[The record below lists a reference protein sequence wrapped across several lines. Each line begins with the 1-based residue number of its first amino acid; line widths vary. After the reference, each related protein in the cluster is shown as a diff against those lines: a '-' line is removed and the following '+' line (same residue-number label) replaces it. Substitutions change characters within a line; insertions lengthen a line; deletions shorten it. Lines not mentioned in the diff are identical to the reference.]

1 MEPASGRA
9 RSLSFGTEAL
19 GEPQTWLVYH
29 RGLEYTGEVII
40 AETVNPAWGW
50 PLEGDLSFRAVFF
63 TVPRRIPAGQIRDT
77 CIGMAVPRH
86 SPDQVRQTLGKELRS
101 LHETRERYLTAQD
114 PDALALR
121 RSMEEREAS
130 LRGEL
135 TRRYGVSYAQGR
147 IYTHTSV
154 RIRARDIFAEESPE
168 SWSDRMG
175 AALLQ
180 LAYPSLPIDHDDFP
194 HALATDTVKLLYRG
208 LFLEDDEAAGAVRA
222 FGPGLGLTRRESPTL
237 FDPSQCRV
245 LTIIHQELESRRG
258 EIPAQ
263 ELLGV
268 LTHAHGITPSLAAL
282 YIMVF
287 VRQAHAEVELGPGH
301 VVENRQGGLFLSD
314 RITWDLVPEVS
325 FSESLAD
332 HLGMLRIRPSVAWDT
347 ILPYATLLVQG
358 LEASRD
364 AAIVADQERRL
375 LKALERMA
383 PEINIVKEALTKL
396 EATLGRSPKGALDAL
411 DRLHGLC
418 SLSTYREF
426 YSMAQENFHGP
437 SGLREALDLYQQLG
451 RLVALAPV
459 IAQTKLYLGRMTFSR
474 DHRELSLERDSVVAR
489 IDPDS
494 LLNNPSLWGSID
506 ESFQLLRVGY
516 TNVYVSHHTRYYQEA
531 LELRHRLER
540 VRLQVE
546 ALARF
551 NEIPELGEPIGTEV
565 PQLFQ
570 AVTGSI
576 RVCTVGEDEPSL
588 EEIPHCRS
596 CQLPLGESVSH
607 RDAESLFGAIE
618 QAMREY
624 NRRLSSHGVRQVL
637 ANPTREQLDKFID
650 LLHVADPSVLANVL
664 DDEVVEFLRRFL
676 RNR

>member
-40 AETVNPAWGW
+40 AATVNPAWGW

-77 CIGMAVPRH
+77 CIAMAVPMH

-135 TRRYGVSYAQGR
+135 TRRYGSLTPRGESTPTPALESVPETSSRKRAPSPGPIAWGR
-147 IYTHTSV
+147 
-154 RIRARDIFAEESPE
+154 P
-168 SWSDRMG
+168 
-175 AALLQ
+175 LLQ
-180 LAYPSLPIDHDDFP
+180 LAYPSLPIYHDDFP
-194 HALATDTVKLLYRG
+194 PTLTSDTVKLLYRG

-245 LTIIHQELESRRG
+245 LTIIQRELESRRG

-263 ELLGV
+263 ELLAV

-287 VRQAHAEVELGPGH
+287 VRQAHAEVELAPGH
-301 VVENRQGGLFLSD
+301 VVENLQGGPFLSD

-358 LEASRD
+358 LEAGGD
-364 AAIVADQERRL
+364 AAVVADQEHRL

-383 PEINIVKEALTKL
+383 PEINIVKEALTRL

-437 SGLREALDLYQQLG
+437 SGASRGAGPLSTAWTAGGAGPGHRSDQALPGPHDL
-451 RLVALAPV
+451 
-459 IAQTKLYLGRMTFSR
+459 
-474 DHRELSLERDSVVAR
+474 
-489 IDPDS
+489 
-494 LLNNPSLWGSID
+494 
-506 ESFQLLRVGY
+506 
-516 TNVYVSHHTRYYQEA
+516 
-531 LELRHRLER
+531 
-540 VRLQVE
+540 
-546 ALARF
+546 
-551 NEIPELGEPIGTEV
+551 
-565 PQLFQ
+565 
-570 AVTGSI
+570 
-576 RVCTVGEDEPSL
+576 
-588 EEIPHCRS
+588 
-596 CQLPLGESVSH
+596 
-607 RDAESLFGAIE
+607 
-618 QAMREY
+618 
-624 NRRLSSHGVRQVL
+624 
-637 ANPTREQLDKFID
+637 
-650 LLHVADPSVLANVL
+650 
-664 DDEVVEFLRRFL
+664 
-676 RNR
+676 